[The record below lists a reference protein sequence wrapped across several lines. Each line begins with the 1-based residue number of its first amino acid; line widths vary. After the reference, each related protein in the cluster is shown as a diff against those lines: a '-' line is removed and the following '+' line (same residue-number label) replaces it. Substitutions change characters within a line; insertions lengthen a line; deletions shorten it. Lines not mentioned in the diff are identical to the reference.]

1 MKNLKHILFTFAA
14 IILAGG
20 ISFAQ
25 TTVSLDKNSGTVEW
39 EGSKIGGSHDG
50 EIDIKAGSL
59 KFTDGKLSDAHVK
72 IDMASIVNHDL
83 DDPEY
88 NQKLVN
94 HLKSDDFFSV
104 DKYPEAEFKSKSIVS
119 QGSGKYLV
127 KGDMTIKG
135 QTHPVEFV
143 TTLDKKGNKFTAKS
157 TFEID
162 RSKYNVR
169 YGSKSFFDNLGDKV
183 IYDDFEISFVI
194 NEMM

>member
-1 MKNLKHILFTFAA
+1 MKNLKHILFSFAA
-14 IILAGG
+14 ILIAGG

-39 EGSKIGGSHDG
+39 EGSKIGGSRDG

-59 KFTDGKLSDAHVK
+59 KFTDGKLSYLHIK
-72 IDMASIVNHDL
+72 FDMTSIVNHDIE
-83 DDPEY
+83 DPEY

-94 HLKSDDFFSV
+94 RLKSDDFFSV
-104 DKYPEAEFKSKSIVS
+104 DKYPVAEFKSTSVKV

-135 QTHPVEFV
+135 HTNPVEFV
-143 TTLDKKGNKFTAKS
+143 TTIDKKGNKFTAKS
-157 TFEID
+157 TLVID

-169 YGSKSFFDNLGDKV
+169 YRSKSFFDNLGENF
-183 IYDDFEISFVI
+183 IYDDFKISFVI
-194 NEMM
+194 NETM